1 MARKIDWENQI
12 GRRLSLRDLHVL
24 FTVVQRGS
32 MAKAAAQLGVS
43 QPAVSEVIADLEHA
57 LGVRLLDR
65 SPQGVEPTMYGR
77 AILKRSTVAFDELK
91 QGIREIEFLSD
102 PTTGELRI
110 GCPESLAAS
119 ILPPVV
125 QRFSQ
130 QYPRVVLHMREVV
143 SPTREWPD
151 LRNRRL
157 DLVLERLVK
166 PLTAQ
171 DEDLNVEVLFC
182 DELVVAAGAQ
192 TPWARRR
199 KIDLAELVNEPW
211 IVAPPNTWGDTIVA
225 EAFRA
230 RGLDSPKVTLTTFS
244 VHLRTHLL
252 ATGPYIAAFPRSVL
266 DLNARWFSLK
276 VLPVDL
282 PVRPWPVVAVTVR
295 NRTLNPMA
303 QRFIDEVRV
312 FTKSMNADPGAG
324 TSNRKA
330 ALES

>member
-77 AILKRSTVAFDELK
+77 ALLKRSTVAFDELK
-91 QGIREIEFLSD
+91 QGIREIEFLAD

-125 QRFSQ
+125 QRFSL
-130 QYPRVVLHMREVV
+130 QYPRVVLHLREVV
-143 SPTREWPD
+143 SPTREWPE

-157 DLVLERLVK
+157 DIVLERLVK
-166 PLTAQ
+166 PLTHE

-182 DELVVAAGAQ
+182 DELVVAVGSQ
-192 TPWARRR
+192 SPWARRR

-211 IVAPPNTWGDTIVA
+211 IVAPPNSWGEMIVA
-225 EAFRA
+225 DAFRA
-230 RGLDSPKVTLTTFS
+230 RGLDRPKVTLTTFS
-244 VHLRTHLL
+244 VHVRTHLL

-266 DLNARWFSLK
+266 NLNARWFSLK
-276 VLPVDL
+276 VLPIEL

-303 QRFIDEVRV
+303 QRFIDEVRA
-312 FTKSMNADPGAG
+312 FTKSMIADPGAG
-324 TSNRKA
+324 LSNRKA
-330 ALES
+330 APEP

>member
-77 AILKRSTVAFDELK
+77 ALLKRSTVAFDELK

-110 GCPESLAAS
+110 GCPGSLAAS

-130 QYPRVVLHMREVV
+130 QYPRVVLHLREVV
-143 SPTREWPD
+143 SPTREWPE
-151 LRNRRL
+151 LRNRRF

-166 PLTAQ
+166 PLTPQ

-182 DELVVAAGAQ
+182 DELVVAAGSQ

-266 DLNARWFSLK
+266 NLNARWFSLK

-303 QRFIDEVRV
+303 LRFIDEVRA

>member
-77 AILKRSTVAFDELK
+77 ALLKRSTVAFDELK

-110 GCPESLAAS
+110 GCPESLSAS

-125 QRFSQ
+125 QRFSR

-143 SPTREWPD
+143 SPNREWPE

-157 DLVLERLVK
+157 DIVLERLVR
-166 PLTAQ
+166 PLTRE

-182 DELVVAAGAQ
+182 DELVLAAGSQ
-192 TPWARRR
+192 SPWARRR

-211 IVAPPNTWGDTIVA
+211 IVAPPNSWGQLLVE
-225 EAFRA
+225 EAFQA

-266 DLNARWFSLK
+266 HLNARWFSLK

-282 PVRPWPVVAVTVR
+282 PVRPWPVVAVTVK

-303 QRFIDEVRV
+303 ERFIDEVRA
-312 FTKSMNADPGAG
+312 FTKSISADL
-324 TSNRKA
+324 KA
-330 ALES
+330 